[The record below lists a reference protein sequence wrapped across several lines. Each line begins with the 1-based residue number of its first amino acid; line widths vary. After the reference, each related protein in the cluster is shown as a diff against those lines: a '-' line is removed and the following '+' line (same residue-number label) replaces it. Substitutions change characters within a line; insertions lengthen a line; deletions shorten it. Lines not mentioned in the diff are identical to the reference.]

1 MKIYTGGTF
10 DVPHIGHAI
19 FFEECKFYFPNSQ
32 LIVALNTDE
41 FVEEFKGKR
50 PLFSYAERKDYLNN
64 ILSIDEIV
72 PNIGGA
78 DSKVTILQQKPNA
91 VVIGMDWLEKDY
103 CQQMKFDA
111 KWLSENKIALCYLPR
126 YADISTTLIKS
137 RMNKN
142 G

>member
-103 CQQMKFDA
+103 CQ
-111 KWLSENKIALCYLPR
+111 
-126 YADISTTLIKS
+126 
-137 RMNKN
+137 
-142 G
+142 

>member
-1 MKIYTGGTF
+1 MVKC
-10 DVPHIGHAI
+10 IGI
-19 FFEECKFYFPNSQ
+19 P
-32 LIVALNTDE
+32 LDE